1 MYLWLTGDHHYRL
14 INYSSLQQQLK
25 SFTKTSSSTGLTQ
38 IETKNNIN
46 MGDETAILGLLT
58 WGAIAAARAA
68 ATHQAAKAEGITFE
82 EMRLREN
89 AARYRSRANTRWT
102 ARGRRNAAA
111 RAAACDEQI
120 NRFEETRRKK
130 MNQAEG
136 NPQAASTQSN
146 NNIRYCTHCG
156 VQNCMD
162 AKFCNGCG
170 TPFNQGNYITT
181 TTTPECNPNYKP
193 ENEGSYPRSY
203 AQEYKQ

>member
-1 MYLWLTGDHHYRL
+1 MK
-14 INYSSLQQQLK
+14 QV
-25 SFTKTSSSTGLTQ
+25 
-38 IETKNNIN
+38 
-46 MGDETAILGLLT
+46 
-58 WGAIAAARAA
+58 
-68 ATHQAAKAEGITFE
+68 E
-82 EMRLREN
+82 E
-89 AARYRSRANTRWT
+89 
-102 ARGRRNAAA
+102 
-111 RAAACDEQI
+111 
-120 NRFEETRRKK
+120 
-130 MNQAEG
+130 

-193 ENEGSYPRSY
+193 ENEGTYPRSY